1 MKKILIAACLLVS
14 ALGQAHAE
22 TEIDRLVAASKI
34 IANKI
39 QQGRN
44 AVGGLAYYA
53 VEGKVAPDGTVLP
66 AFITP
71 ADVQAYN
78 DSVSDVS
85 QQIYYN
91 TQMMLENQYEETMVK
106 LEVAIDT
113 FVDATAVIAVAV
125 EVADKAEKTDQSDV
139 ASQEGLQDFIQQNDV
154 TLEQQ
159 DVNVYNDSLSDIEEI
174 AVDAAAFLAASR
186 IEDITGSVD
195 NNAQQFNIN
204 MSDAVATYDS
214 ANEAIKFAWS
224 TTQFTHTFYNFFTYN
239 NATVSM
245 EDVMGMG
252 QTIYD
257 EQESLN

>member
-1 MKKILIAACLLVS
+1 VS

-53 VEGKVAPDGTVLP
+53 VDGKIAPDGTVLP

-71 ADVQAYN
+71 AEVQAYN

-85 QQIYYN
+85 QRIYYS
-91 TQMMLENQYEETMVK
+91 TQMMLEDQYDDTMVK
-106 LEVAIDT
+106 LEEAIDT

-125 EVADKAEKTDQSDV
+125 EVADKAETTDQNSV
-139 ASQEGLQDFIQQNDV
+139 AEQEQLQDFVQENDV
-154 TLEQQ
+154 MLEQQ
-159 DVNVYNDSLSDIEEI
+159 DVNVYNDALGDVEDL
-174 AVDAAAFLAASR
+174 AQDASAFLAASR
-186 IEDITGSVD
+186 IETITGSVD
-195 NNAQQFNIN
+195 DDAQQFNIN
-204 MSDAVATYDS
+204 MSDAIATYDS

-224 TTQFTHTFYNFFTYN
+224 TTGFTHTFYNFFSYN
-239 NATVSM
+239 NATVTV

-257 EQESLN
+257 EQGTLN

>member
-34 IANKI
+34 IADKI

-44 AVGGLAYYA
+44 AAGGLAYYA
-53 VEGKVAPDGTVLP
+53 VEGKIAPDGTVLP

-78 DSVSDVS
+78 DSVDDVS
-85 QQIYYN
+85 LRIYYN
-91 TQMMLENQYEETMVK
+91 TQMMLENQYEETMVQ
-106 LEVAIDT
+106 LETAIDT

-125 EVADKAEKTDQSDV
+125 EVADKAEATDQNSV
-139 ASQEGLQDFIQQNDV
+139 AEQEQLQDFIQQNDV
-154 TLEQQ
+154 TLDQQ
-159 DVNVYNDSLSDIEEI
+159 DVNVYNDSLGDIEDLAQE
-174 AVDAAAFLAASR
+174 AAAFLAASR
-186 IEDITGSVD
+186 IETITSSVD
-195 NNAQQFNIN
+195 DDAQQFNIN
-204 MSDAVATYDS
+204 MSDANATYDS

-224 TTQFTHTFYNFFTYN
+224 TTSFTHAFIGFFSYN
-239 NATVSM
+239 NATVTV
-245 EDVMGMG
+245 EEVMGMG

>member
-1 MKKILIAACLLVS
+1 MS

-53 VEGKVAPDGTVLP
+53 VDGKIAPDGTVLP

-71 ADVQAYN
+71 AEVQAYN

-85 QQIYYN
+85 QRIYYN
-91 TQMMLENQYEETMVK
+91 TQMMLEDQYDDTMVK
-106 LEVAIDT
+106 LEEAIDT

-125 EVADKAEKTDQSDV
+125 EVADKAETTDQNSV
-139 ASQEGLQDFIQQNDV
+139 AEQEQLQDFVQENDV
-154 TLEQQ
+154 MLEQQ
-159 DVNVYNDSLSDIEEI
+159 DVNVYNDALGDVEDL
-174 AVDAAAFLAASR
+174 AQDAAAFLAASR
-186 IEDITGSVD
+186 IETITGSVD
-195 NNAQQFNIN
+195 EDTQQFNIN
-204 MSDAVATYDS
+204 MSDAIATYDS

-224 TTQFTHTFYNFFTYN
+224 TTGFTHTFYNFFSYN
-239 NATVSM
+239 NATVTV

>member
-1 MKKILIAACLLVS
+1 VS

-34 IANKI
+34 IADKI

-53 VEGKVAPDGTVLP
+53 VDGKVAPDGTVLP

-78 DSVSDVS
+78 DSVDDVS
-85 QQIYYN
+85 LRIYYN
-91 TQMMLENQYEETMVK
+91 TQMMLENQYEETMVQ
-106 LEVAIDT
+106 LETAIDT

-125 EVADKAEKTDQSDV
+125 EVADKAETTDQNNV
-139 ASQEGLQDFIQQNDV
+139 AEQEQLQDFIQQNDV
-154 TLEQQ
+154 TLDQQ
-159 DVNVYNDSLSDIEEI
+159 DVNVYNDALGDVEDL
-174 AVDAAAFLAASR
+174 AQDAAAFLAASR
-186 IEDITGSVD
+186 IETITGSVD
-195 NNAQQFNIN
+195 DDAQQFNIN
-204 MSDAVATYDS
+204 MSDAIATYDS

-224 TTQFTHTFYNFFTYN
+224 TTGFTHTFYNFFTYN
-239 NATVSM
+239 NATVSV
-245 EDVMGMG
+245 EEVMGMG

-257 EQESLN
+257 EQGTLN

>member
-1 MKKILIAACLLVS
+1 MS

-34 IANKI
+34 IADKI

-44 AVGGLAYYA
+44 AAGGLAYYA

-78 DSVSDVS
+78 DSVDDVS
-85 QQIYYN
+85 LRIYYN

-106 LEVAIDT
+106 LETAIDT

-125 EVADKAEKTDQSDV
+125 EVADKAEATDQNSV
-139 ASQEGLQDFIQQNDV
+139 AEQEQLQDFIQQNDV
-154 TLEQQ
+154 TLDQQ
-159 DVNVYNDSLSDIEEI
+159 DVNVYNDSLGDIEDL
-174 AVDAAAFLAASR
+174 AQDAAAFLAASR
-186 IEDITGSVD
+186 IETITSSVD
-195 NNAQQFNIN
+195 DDAQQFNIN
-204 MSDAVATYDS
+204 MSDANATYDS

-224 TTQFTHTFYNFFTYN
+224 TTSFTHTFIGFFSYN

-245 EDVMGMG
+245 EEVMGMG

>member
-1 MKKILIAACLLVS
+1 MS

-53 VEGKVAPDGTVLP
+53 VDGKIAPDGTVLP

-71 ADVQAYN
+71 AEVQAYN

-85 QQIYYN
+85 QRIYYN
-91 TQMMLENQYEETMVK
+91 TQMMLEDQYNDTMVK
-106 LEVAIDT
+106 LEEAIDT

-125 EVADKAEKTDQSDV
+125 EVADKAETTDQNSV
-139 ASQEGLQDFIQQNDV
+139 AEQEQLQDFVQENDV
-154 TLEQQ
+154 MLEQQ
-159 DVNVYNDSLSDIEEI
+159 DVNVYNDALGDVEDL
-174 AVDAAAFLAASR
+174 AQDAAAFLAASR
-186 IEDITGSVD
+186 IETITGSVD
-195 NNAQQFNIN
+195 EDTQQFNIN
-204 MSDAVATYDS
+204 MSDAIATYDS

-224 TTQFTHTFYNFFTYN
+224 TTGFTHTFYNFFSYN
-239 NATVSM
+239 NATVTV

>member
-1 MKKILIAACLLVS
+1 MN

-53 VEGKVAPDGTVLP
+53 VDGKIAPDGTVLP

-71 ADVQAYN
+71 AEVQAYN

-85 QQIYYN
+85 QRIYYN
-91 TQMMLENQYEETMVK
+91 TQMMLEDQYDDTMVK
-106 LEVAIDT
+106 LEEAIDT

-125 EVADKAEKTDQSDV
+125 EVADKAETTDQNSV
-139 ASQEGLQDFIQQNDV
+139 AEQEQLQDFVQENDV
-154 TLEQQ
+154 MLEQQ
-159 DVNVYNDSLSDIEEI
+159 DVNVYNDALGDVEDL
-174 AVDAAAFLAASR
+174 AQDASAFLAASR
-186 IEDITGSVD
+186 IETITGSVD
-195 NNAQQFNIN
+195 EDTQQFNIN
-204 MSDAVATYDS
+204 MSDAIATYDS

-224 TTQFTHTFYNFFTYN
+224 TTGFTHTFYNFFSYN
-239 NATVSM
+239 NATVTV

>member
-1 MKKILIAACLLVS
+1 MS

-53 VEGKVAPDGTVLP
+53 VDGKIAPDGTVLP

-71 ADVQAYN
+71 AEVQAYN

-85 QQIYYN
+85 QRIYYN
-91 TQMMLENQYEETMVK
+91 TQMMLEDQYDDTMVK
-106 LEVAIDT
+106 LEEAIDT

-125 EVADKAEKTDQSDV
+125 EVADKAETTDQNSV
-139 ASQEGLQDFIQQNDV
+139 AEQEQLQDFVQENDV
-154 TLEQQ
+154 MLEQQ
-159 DVNVYNDSLSDIEEI
+159 DVNVYNDALGDVEDL
-174 AVDAAAFLAASR
+174 AQDAAAFLAASR
-186 IEDITGSVD
+186 IETITGSVD
-195 NNAQQFNIN
+195 DDAQQFNIN
-204 MSDAVATYDS
+204 MSDAIATYDS

-224 TTQFTHTFYNFFTYN
+224 TTGFTHTFYNFFSYN
-239 NATVSM
+239 NATVTV
-245 EDVMGMG
+245 EEVMGMG

>member
-1 MKKILIAACLLVS
+1 VS

-53 VEGKVAPDGTVLP
+53 VDGKIAPDGTVLP

-71 ADVQAYN
+71 AEVQAYN

-85 QQIYYN
+85 QRIYYN
-91 TQMMLENQYEETMVK
+91 TQMMLEDQYNDTMVK
-106 LEVAIDT
+106 LEEAIDT

-125 EVADKAEKTDQSDV
+125 EVADKAETTDQNSV
-139 ASQEGLQDFIQQNDV
+139 AEQEQLQDFVQENDV
-154 TLEQQ
+154 MLEQQ
-159 DVNVYNDSLSDIEEI
+159 DVNVYNDALGDVEDL
-174 AVDAAAFLAASR
+174 AQDAAAFLAASR
-186 IEDITGSVD
+186 IETITGSVD
-195 NNAQQFNIN
+195 EDTQQFNIN
-204 MSDAVATYDS
+204 MSDAIATYDS

-224 TTQFTHTFYNFFTYN
+224 TTGFTHTFYNFFSYN
-239 NATVSM
+239 NATVTV

>member
-1 MKKILIAACLLVS
+1 VS

-34 IANKI
+34 IAGKI

-53 VEGKVAPDGTVLP
+53 VEGKIAPDGTVLP

-71 ADVQAYN
+71 GDVKAYN

-106 LEVAIDT
+106 LEDAIDT
-113 FVDATAVIAVAV
+113 FVDATAVIVVAV
-125 EVADKAEKTDQSDV
+125 EVADKAEATDQSDV
-139 ASQEGLQDFIQQNDV
+139 ASQESLQDFIQENDV
-154 TLEQQ
+154 SLEQQ
-159 DVNVYNDSLSDIEEI
+159 DVNVYNDSLGDIEEI
-174 AVDAAAFLAASR
+174 AVDAAAFLAASK
-186 IEDITGSVD
+186 IEDITSSVD
-195 NNAQQFNIN
+195 NDTEQYNVN
-204 MSDAVATYDS
+204 MSDAIATYDS

-224 TTQFTHTFYNFFTYN
+224 TTQFTHTFVGFFSYN
-239 NATVSM
+239 NSTVSM

>member
-1 MKKILIAACLLVS
+1 VS

-34 IANKI
+34 IADKI

-44 AVGGLAYYA
+44 AAGGLAYYA
-53 VEGKVAPDGTVLP
+53 VDGKVAPDGTVLP

-78 DSVSDVS
+78 DSVDDVS
-85 QQIYYN
+85 LRIYYN

-106 LEVAIDT
+106 LETAIDT

-125 EVADKAEKTDQSDV
+125 EVADKAETTDQNSV
-139 ASQEGLQDFIQQNDV
+139 AEQEQLQDFIQQNDV
-154 TLEQQ
+154 SLDQQ
-159 DVNVYNDSLSDIEEI
+159 DVNVYNDSLGDIEDL
-174 AVDAAAFLAASR
+174 AQDAAAFLAASR
-186 IEDITGSVD
+186 IETITSSVD
-195 NNAQQFNIN
+195 DDAQQFNIN
-204 MSDAVATYDS
+204 MSDANATYDS

-224 TTQFTHTFYNFFTYN
+224 TTSFTHTFLGFFSYS
-239 NATVSM
+239 NATVTV
-245 EDVMGMG
+245 EEVMGMG

-257 EQESLN
+257 EQGTLN

>member
-1 MKKILIAACLLVS
+1 MS

-53 VEGKVAPDGTVLP
+53 VDGKIAPDGTVLP

-71 ADVQAYN
+71 AEVQAYN

-85 QQIYYN
+85 QRIYYS
-91 TQMMLENQYEETMVK
+91 TQMMLEDQYDDTMVK
-106 LEVAIDT
+106 LEEAIDT

-125 EVADKAEKTDQSDV
+125 EVADKAETTDQNSV
-139 ASQEGLQDFIQQNDV
+139 AEQEQLQDFVQENDV
-154 TLEQQ
+154 MLEQQ
-159 DVNVYNDSLSDIEEI
+159 DVNVYNDALGDVEDL
-174 AVDAAAFLAASR
+174 AQDASAFLAASR
-186 IEDITGSVD
+186 IETITGSVD
-195 NNAQQFNIN
+195 DDAQQFNIN
-204 MSDAVATYDS
+204 MSDAIATYDS

-224 TTQFTHTFYNFFTYN
+224 TTGFTHTFYNFFSYN
-239 NATVSM
+239 NATVTV

-257 EQESLN
+257 EQGTLN

>member
-1 MKKILIAACLLVS
+1 MKKILIAACLLVN

-53 VEGKVAPDGTVLP
+53 VDGKIAPDGTVLP

-71 ADVQAYN
+71 AEVQAYN

-85 QQIYYN
+85 QRIYYN
-91 TQMMLENQYEETMVK
+91 TQMMLEDQYDDTMVK
-106 LEVAIDT
+106 LEEAIDT

-125 EVADKAEKTDQSDV
+125 EVADKAETTDQNSV
-139 ASQEGLQDFIQQNDV
+139 AEQEQLQDFVQENDV
-154 TLEQQ
+154 MLEQQ
-159 DVNVYNDSLSDIEEI
+159 DVNVYNDALGDVEDL
-174 AVDAAAFLAASR
+174 AQDAAAFLAASR
-186 IEDITGSVD
+186 IETITGSVD
-195 NNAQQFNIN
+195 EDTQQFNIN
-204 MSDAVATYDS
+204 MSDAIATYDS

-224 TTQFTHTFYNFFTYN
+224 TTGFTHTFYNFFSYN
-239 NATVSM
+239 NATVTV

>member
-1 MKKILIAACLLVS
+1 MKKILIAACLLAS

-34 IANKI
+34 IAGKI

-53 VEGKVAPDGTVLP
+53 VDGKVAPNGTALS

-71 ADVQAYN
+71 SDVQAYN
-78 DSVSDVS
+78 ASVDDVS
-85 QQIYYN
+85 QRIYYN
-91 TQMMLENQYEETMVK
+91 TQMMLEDQYQDTMVK
-106 LEVAIDT
+106 LEGAIDT
-113 FVDATAVIAVAV
+113 FVDATTVIAVAV
-125 EVADKAEKTDQSDV
+125 EVADKAETTDQNDV
-139 ASQEGLQDFIQQNDV
+139 ASQEELQDFVQQNDV
-154 TLEQQ
+154 ALEQQ
-159 DVNVYNDSLSDIEEI
+159 DVNAYNDALGDVEELSIE
-174 AVDAAAFLAASR
+174 ASAFLAASR
-186 IEDITGSVD
+186 IETITDSVD
-195 NNAQQFNIN
+195 GNAQEFNVN
-204 MSDAVATYDS
+204 MSDAIATYDS

-224 TTQFTHTFYNFFTYN
+224 TTGFTHSFHNFFTYN
-239 NATVSM
+239 NVTVSV

>member
-1 MKKILIAACLLVS
+1 MKKILIAACLLVN

-53 VEGKVAPDGTVLP
+53 VDGKIAPDGTVLP

-71 ADVQAYN
+71 AEVQAYN

-85 QQIYYN
+85 QRIYYN
-91 TQMMLENQYEETMVK
+91 TQMMLEDQYDDTMVK
-106 LEVAIDT
+106 LEEAIDT
-113 FVDATAVIAVAV
+113 FVDATAVIAIAV
-125 EVADKAEKTDQSDV
+125 EVADKAETTDQNSV
-139 ASQEGLQDFIQQNDV
+139 AEQEQLQDFVQENDV
-154 TLEQQ
+154 MLEQQ
-159 DVNVYNDSLSDIEEI
+159 DVNVYNDALGDVEDL
-174 AVDAAAFLAASR
+174 AQDASAFLAASR
-186 IEDITGSVD
+186 IETITGSVD
-195 NNAQQFNIN
+195 DDAQQFNIN
-204 MSDAVATYDS
+204 MSDAIATYDS

-224 TTQFTHTFYNFFTYN
+224 TTGFTHTFYNFFSYN
-239 NATVSM
+239 NATVTV

-257 EQESLN
+257 EQGTLN

>member
-1 MKKILIAACLLVS
+1 MS

-53 VEGKVAPDGTVLP
+53 VDGKIAPDGTVLP

-71 ADVQAYN
+71 AEVQAYN

-85 QQIYYN
+85 QRIYYN
-91 TQMMLENQYEETMVK
+91 TQMMLEDQYDDTMVK
-106 LEVAIDT
+106 LEEAIDT

-125 EVADKAEKTDQSDV
+125 EVADKAETTDQNSI
-139 ASQEGLQDFIQQNDV
+139 AEQEQLQDFVQENDV
-154 TLEQQ
+154 MLEQQ
-159 DVNVYNDSLSDIEEI
+159 DVNVYNDALGDVEDLAQE
-174 AVDAAAFLAASR
+174 AAAFLAASR
-186 IEDITGSVD
+186 IETITGSVD
-195 NNAQQFNIN
+195 EDTQQFNIN
-204 MSDAVATYDS
+204 MSDAIATYDS

-224 TTQFTHTFYNFFTYN
+224 TTGFTHTFYNFFSYN
-239 NATVSM
+239 NATVTI
-245 EDVMGMG
+245 EEVMGMG

>member
-1 MKKILIAACLLVS
+1 MN

-22 TEIDRLVAASKI
+22 TEIDRLIAASEI

-78 DSVSDVS
+78 NSVSDVS

-91 TQMMLENQYEETMVK
+91 TQMMLENQYEDTMVK
-106 LEVAIDT
+106 LEEAIDT
-113 FVDATAVIAVAV
+113 FVDATTVIAVAV
-125 EVADKAEKTDQSDV
+125 EVADKAEATDQSDV
-139 ASQEGLQDFIQQNDV
+139 AAKEGLQDFIQENDV

-159 DVNVYNDSLSDIEEI
+159 DVNTYNDSLGDVEDL
-174 AVDAAAFLAASR
+174 AQDAAAFLAASR
-186 IEDITGSVD
+186 IETITDSVD
-195 NNAQQFNIN
+195 SDAQEFNIN
-204 MSDAVATYDS
+204 MSDAIATYDS

-224 TTQFTHTFYNFFTYN
+224 TTSFTHTFLGFFSYN
-239 NATVSM
+239 NVTVSV
-245 EDVMGMG
+245 EEVMGMG
-252 QTIYD
+252 QTIYN

>member
-1 MKKILIAACLLVS
+1 MS

-53 VEGKVAPDGTVLP
+53 VDGKIAPDGTVLP

-71 ADVQAYN
+71 AEVQAYN

-85 QQIYYN
+85 QRIYYN
-91 TQMMLENQYEETMVK
+91 TQMMLEDQYDDTMVK
-106 LEVAIDT
+106 LEEAIDT

-125 EVADKAEKTDQSDV
+125 EVADKAETTDQNSI
-139 ASQEGLQDFIQQNDV
+139 AEQEQLQDFVQENDV
-154 TLEQQ
+154 MLEQQ
-159 DVNVYNDSLSDIEEI
+159 DVNVYNDALGDVEDLAQE
-174 AVDAAAFLAASR
+174 AAAFLAASR
-186 IEDITGSVD
+186 IETITGSVD
-195 NNAQQFNIN
+195 EDTQQFNIN
-204 MSDAVATYDS
+204 MSDAIATYDS

-224 TTQFTHTFYNFFTYN
+224 TTGFTHTFYNFFSYN
-239 NATVSM
+239 NATVTV
-245 EDVMGMG
+245 EEVMGMG

>member
-1 MKKILIAACLLVS
+1 MS

-53 VEGKVAPDGTVLP
+53 VDGKIAPDGTVLP

-78 DSVSDVS
+78 DSVDDVS
-85 QQIYYN
+85 QRIYYN
-91 TQMMLENQYEETMVK
+91 TQMMLENQYEETMVE

-113 FVDATAVIAVAV
+113 FVEATAVIAVAV
-125 EVADKAEKTDQSDV
+125 EVADKAETTDQKSV
-139 ASQEGLQDFIQQNDV
+139 AEQEQLQDFVQENDV
-154 TLEQQ
+154 MLDQQ
-159 DVNVYNDSLSDIEEI
+159 DVNVYNDALGDVEDL
-174 AVDAAAFLAASR
+174 AQDASAFLAASR

-195 NNAQQFNIN
+195 NNAQDFNVN
-204 MSDAVATYDS
+204 MSDAIATYDS

-224 TTQFTHTFYNFFTYN
+224 TTSFTHTFYNFFTHN

-245 EDVMGMG
+245 QEVMGMG

>member
-53 VEGKVAPDGTVLP
+53 VDGKIAPDGTVLP

-71 ADVQAYN
+71 AEVQAYN

-85 QQIYYN
+85 QRIYYN
-91 TQMMLENQYEETMVK
+91 TQMMLEDQYDDTMVK
-106 LEVAIDT
+106 LEEAIDT

-125 EVADKAEKTDQSDV
+125 EVADKAETTDQNSI
-139 ASQEGLQDFIQQNDV
+139 AEQEQLQDFVQENDV
-154 TLEQQ
+154 MLEQQ
-159 DVNVYNDSLSDIEEI
+159 DVNVYNDALGDVEDLAQE
-174 AVDAAAFLAASR
+174 AAAFLAASR
-186 IEDITGSVD
+186 IETITGSVD
-195 NNAQQFNIN
+195 EDTQQFNIN
-204 MSDAVATYDS
+204 MSDAIATYDS

-224 TTQFTHTFYNFFTYN
+224 TTGFTHTFYNFFSYN
-239 NATVSM
+239 NATVTI
-245 EDVMGMG
+245 EEVMGMG

>member
-1 MKKILIAACLLVS
+1 MS

-34 IANKI
+34 IADKI

-44 AVGGLAYYA
+44 AAGGLAYYA
-53 VEGKVAPDGTVLP
+53 VDGKVAPDGTVLP

-78 DSVSDVS
+78 NSVDDVS
-85 QQIYYN
+85 LRIYYN

-106 LEVAIDT
+106 LETAIDT

-125 EVADKAEKTDQSDV
+125 EVADKAEATDQNSV
-139 ASQEGLQDFIQQNDV
+139 AEQEQLQDFIQQNDV
-154 TLEQQ
+154 TLDQQ
-159 DVNVYNDSLSDIEEI
+159 DVNVYNDSLGDIEDL
-174 AVDAAAFLAASR
+174 AQDAAAFLAASR
-186 IEDITGSVD
+186 IETITSSVD
-195 NNAQQFNIN
+195 DDAQQFNIN
-204 MSDAVATYDS
+204 MSDANATYDS

-224 TTQFTHTFYNFFTYN
+224 TTSFTHTFLGFFSYN
-239 NATVSM
+239 NATVTV
-245 EDVMGMG
+245 EEVMGMG

-257 EQESLN
+257 EQGTLN

>member
-1 MKKILIAACLLVS
+1 MN

-34 IANKI
+34 IADKI

-53 VEGKVAPDGTVLP
+53 VDGKIAPDGTVLP

-71 ADVQAYN
+71 AEVQAYN

-85 QQIYYN
+85 QRIYYN
-91 TQMMLENQYEETMVK
+91 TQMMLEDQYDDTMVK
-106 LEVAIDT
+106 LEEAIDT

-125 EVADKAEKTDQSDV
+125 EVADKAETTDQNSV
-139 ASQEGLQDFIQQNDV
+139 AEQEQLQDFVQENDV
-154 TLEQQ
+154 MLEQQ
-159 DVNVYNDSLSDIEEI
+159 DVNVYNDALGDVEDL
-174 AVDAAAFLAASR
+174 AQDAAAFLAASR
-186 IEDITGSVD
+186 IETITGSVD
-195 NNAQQFNIN
+195 EDTQQFNIN
-204 MSDAVATYDS
+204 MSDAIATYDS

-224 TTQFTHTFYNFFTYN
+224 TTGFTHTFYNFFSYN
-239 NATVSM
+239 NATVTV

>member
-34 IANKI
+34 IADKI

-44 AVGGLAYYA
+44 AAGGLAYYA

-78 DSVSDVS
+78 DSVDDVS
-85 QQIYYN
+85 LRIYYN
-91 TQMMLENQYEETMVK
+91 TQMMLENQYEETMVQ
-106 LEVAIDT
+106 LETAIDT

-125 EVADKAEKTDQSDV
+125 EVADKAETTDQNNV
-139 ASQEGLQDFIQQNDV
+139 AEQEQLQDFIQQNDV
-154 TLEQQ
+154 TLDQQ
-159 DVNVYNDSLSDIEEI
+159 DVNVYNDSLGDIEDL
-174 AVDAAAFLAASR
+174 AQDAAAFLAASR
-186 IEDITGSVD
+186 IETITSSVD
-195 NNAQQFNIN
+195 DDAQQFNIN
-204 MSDAVATYDS
+204 MSDANATYDS

-224 TTQFTHTFYNFFTYN
+224 TTSFTHTFLGFFSYN
-239 NATVSM
+239 NATVTV
-245 EDVMGMG
+245 EEVMGMG

-257 EQESLN
+257 EQGTLN

>member
-34 IANKI
+34 IADKI

-44 AVGGLAYYA
+44 AAGGLAYYA
-53 VEGKVAPDGTVLP
+53 VDGKVAPDGTVLP

-78 DSVSDVS
+78 NSVDDVS
-85 QQIYYN
+85 LRIYYN

-106 LEVAIDT
+106 LETAIDT

-125 EVADKAEKTDQSDV
+125 EVADKAEATDQNSV
-139 ASQEGLQDFIQQNDV
+139 AEQEQLQDFIQQNDV
-154 TLEQQ
+154 TLDQQ
-159 DVNVYNDSLSDIEEI
+159 DVNVYNDSLGDIEDL
-174 AVDAAAFLAASR
+174 AQDAAAFLAASR
-186 IEDITGSVD
+186 IETITSSVD
-195 NNAQQFNIN
+195 DDAQQFNIN
-204 MSDAVATYDS
+204 MSDANATYDS

-224 TTQFTHTFYNFFTYN
+224 TTSFTHTFLGFFSYN
-239 NATVSM
+239 NATVTV
-245 EDVMGMG
+245 EEVMGMG

-257 EQESLN
+257 EQGTLN

>member
-1 MKKILIAACLLVS
+1 MN

-53 VEGKVAPDGTVLP
+53 VDGKIAPDGTVLP

-71 ADVQAYN
+71 AEVQAYN

-85 QQIYYN
+85 QRIYYN
-91 TQMMLENQYEETMVK
+91 TQMMLEDQYDDTMVK
-106 LEVAIDT
+106 LEEAIDT

-125 EVADKAEKTDQSDV
+125 EVADKAETTDQNSV
-139 ASQEGLQDFIQQNDV
+139 AEQEQLQDFVQENDV
-154 TLEQQ
+154 MLEQQ
-159 DVNVYNDSLSDIEEI
+159 DVNVYNDALGDVEDL
-174 AVDAAAFLAASR
+174 AQDAAAFLAASR
-186 IEDITGSVD
+186 IETITGSVD
-195 NNAQQFNIN
+195 EDTQQFNIN
-204 MSDAVATYDS
+204 MSDAIATYDS

-224 TTQFTHTFYNFFTYN
+224 TTGFTHTFYNFFSYN
-239 NATVSM
+239 NATVTV

>member
-1 MKKILIAACLLVS
+1 MS

-34 IANKI
+34 IAGKI

-53 VEGKVAPDGTVLP
+53 VEGKIAPDGTVLP

-71 ADVQAYN
+71 GDVQAYN

-106 LEVAIDT
+106 LEDAIDT
-113 FVDATAVIAVAV
+113 FVDATAVIVVAV

-139 ASQEGLQDFIQQNDV
+139 ASQESLQDFIQENDV
-154 TLEQQ
+154 SLEQQ
-159 DVNVYNDSLSDIEEI
+159 DVNVYNDSLGDIEEI

-186 IEDITGSVD
+186 IEDITSSVD
-195 NNAQQFNIN
+195 NDTEQFNVN

-224 TTQFTHTFYNFFTYN
+224 TTQFTHTFVGFFSYD
-239 NATVSM
+239 NAIVSM

>member
-34 IANKI
+34 IADKI

-44 AVGGLAYYA
+44 AAGGLAYYA
-53 VEGKVAPDGTVLP
+53 VDGKVAPDGTVLP

-78 DSVSDVS
+78 DSVDDVS
-85 QQIYYN
+85 LRIYYN

-106 LEVAIDT
+106 LETAIDT

-125 EVADKAEKTDQSDV
+125 EVADKAEATDQNSV
-139 ASQEGLQDFIQQNDV
+139 AEQEQLQDFIQQNDV
-154 TLEQQ
+154 TLDQQ
-159 DVNVYNDSLSDIEEI
+159 DVNVYNDSLGDIEDL
-174 AVDAAAFLAASR
+174 AQDAAAFLAASR
-186 IEDITGSVD
+186 IETITSSVD
-195 NNAQQFNIN
+195 DDAQQFNIN
-204 MSDAVATYDS
+204 MSDANATYDS

-224 TTQFTHTFYNFFTYN
+224 TTSFTHTFLGFFSYN
-239 NATVSM
+239 NATVTV
-245 EDVMGMG
+245 EEVMGMG

-257 EQESLN
+257 EQGTLN

>member
-34 IANKI
+34 IADKI
-39 QQGRN
+39 HQGRN
-44 AVGGLAYYA
+44 AAGGLAYYA

-78 DSVSDVS
+78 DSVDDVS
-85 QQIYYN
+85 LRIYYN
-91 TQMMLENQYEETMVK
+91 TQMMLENQYEETMVQ
-106 LEVAIDT
+106 LETAIDT

-125 EVADKAEKTDQSDV
+125 EVADKAETTDQNNV
-139 ASQEGLQDFIQQNDV
+139 AEQEQLQDFIQQNDV
-154 TLEQQ
+154 TLDQQ
-159 DVNVYNDSLSDIEEI
+159 DVNVYNDSLGDIEDL
-174 AVDAAAFLAASR
+174 AQDAAAFLAASR
-186 IEDITGSVD
+186 IESITNSVD
-195 NNAQQFNIN
+195 NNAESYTLN
-204 MSDAVATYDS
+204 MSDANATYDS

-224 TTQFTHTFYNFFTYN
+224 TSTFTHTFIGFFTPN

-245 EDVMGMG
+245 EEVMGMG

-257 EQESLN
+257 EQGTLN

>member
-53 VEGKVAPDGTVLP
+53 VDGKIAPDGTVLP

-71 ADVQAYN
+71 AEVQAYN

-85 QQIYYN
+85 QRIYYN
-91 TQMMLENQYEETMVK
+91 TQMMLEDQYDDTMVK
-106 LEVAIDT
+106 LEEAIDT

-125 EVADKAEKTDQSDV
+125 EVADKAETTDQNSV
-139 ASQEGLQDFIQQNDV
+139 AEQEQLQDFVQENDV
-154 TLEQQ
+154 MLEQQ
-159 DVNVYNDSLSDIEEI
+159 DVNVYNDALGDVEDL
-174 AVDAAAFLAASR
+174 AQDAAAFLAASR
-186 IEDITGSVD
+186 IETITGSVD
-195 NNAQQFNIN
+195 EDTQQFNIN
-204 MSDAVATYDS
+204 MSDAIATYDS

-224 TTQFTHTFYNFFTYN
+224 TTGFTHTFYNFFSYN
-239 NATVSM
+239 NATVTV

>member
-1 MKKILIAACLLVS
+1 MKKILIAACLLVN

-53 VEGKVAPDGTVLP
+53 VDGKIAPDGTVLP

-71 ADVQAYN
+71 AEVQAYN

-85 QQIYYN
+85 QRIYYN
-91 TQMMLENQYEETMVK
+91 TQMMLEDQYDDTMVK
-106 LEVAIDT
+106 LEEAIDT

-125 EVADKAEKTDQSDV
+125 EVADKAETTDQNSV
-139 ASQEGLQDFIQQNDV
+139 AEQEQLQDFVQENDV
-154 TLEQQ
+154 MLEQQ
-159 DVNVYNDSLSDIEEI
+159 DVNVYNDALGDVEDL
-174 AVDAAAFLAASR
+174 AQDASAFLAASR
-186 IEDITGSVD
+186 IETITGSVD
-195 NNAQQFNIN
+195 EDTQQFNIN
-204 MSDAVATYDS
+204 MSDAIATYDS

-224 TTQFTHTFYNFFTYN
+224 TTGFTHTFYNFFSYN
-239 NATVSM
+239 NATVTV

>member
-1 MKKILIAACLLVS
+1 MS

-34 IANKI
+34 IAGKI

-53 VEGKVAPDGTVLP
+53 VEGKIAPDGTVLP

-71 ADVQAYN
+71 GDVQAYN

-106 LEVAIDT
+106 LEDAIDT
-113 FVDATAVIAVAV
+113 FVDATAVIVVAV

-139 ASQEGLQDFIQQNDV
+139 ASQESLQDFIQENDV
-154 TLEQQ
+154 SLEQQ
-159 DVNVYNDSLSDIEEI
+159 DVNVYNDSLGDIEEI

-186 IEDITGSVD
+186 IEDITSSVD
-195 NNAQQFNIN
+195 NDTEQFNVN

-224 TTQFTHTFYNFFTYN
+224 TTQFTHTFVGFFSYD
-239 NATVSM
+239 NAIVSM

-257 EQESLN
+257 EQESLK

>member
-1 MKKILIAACLLVS
+1 VS

-34 IANKI
+34 IADKI

-53 VEGKVAPDGTVLP
+53 VDGKVAPDGTVLP

-78 DSVSDVS
+78 DSVDDVS
-85 QQIYYN
+85 LRIYYN

-106 LEVAIDT
+106 LEDAIDT

-125 EVADKAEKTDQSDV
+125 EVADKAEATDQNSV
-139 ASQEGLQDFIQQNDV
+139 AEQEQLQDFIQQNDV
-154 TLEQQ
+154 TLDQQ
-159 DVNVYNDSLSDIEEI
+159 DVNVYNDSLGDIEDL
-174 AVDAAAFLAASR
+174 AQDAAAFLAASR
-186 IEDITGSVD
+186 IETITGSVD
-195 NNAQQFNIN
+195 EDTQQFNIN
-204 MSDAVATYDS
+204 MSDAIATYDS

-224 TTQFTHTFYNFFTYN
+224 TTGFTHTFYNFFSYN
-239 NATVSM
+239 NATVTV
-245 EDVMGMG
+245 EEVMGMG

>member
-1 MKKILIAACLLVS
+1 VS
-14 ALGQAHAE
+14 ALGQAYAE

-34 IANKI
+34 IADKI

-44 AVGGLAYYA
+44 AAGGLAYYA
-53 VEGKVAPDGTVLP
+53 VDGKVAPDGTVLP

-78 DSVSDVS
+78 DSVDDVS
-85 QQIYYN
+85 LRIYYN

-106 LEVAIDT
+106 LETAIDT

-125 EVADKAEKTDQSDV
+125 EVADKAETTDQNSV
-139 ASQEGLQDFIQQNDV
+139 AEQEQLQDFIQQNDV
-154 TLEQQ
+154 TLDQQ
-159 DVNVYNDSLSDIEEI
+159 DVNVYNDSLGDIEDL
-174 AVDAAAFLAASR
+174 AQDAAAFLAASR
-186 IEDITGSVD
+186 IESITNSVD
-195 NNAQQFNIN
+195 GNAESYTLN
-204 MSDAVATYDS
+204 MSDANATYDS

-224 TTQFTHTFYNFFTYN
+224 TSTFTHTFIGFFTPN

-245 EDVMGMG
+245 EEVMGMG

-257 EQESLN
+257 EQGTLN

>member
-1 MKKILIAACLLVS
+1 MN

-53 VEGKVAPDGTVLP
+53 VDGKIAPDGTVLP

-71 ADVQAYN
+71 AEVQAYN

-85 QQIYYN
+85 QRIYYN
-91 TQMMLENQYEETMVK
+91 TQMMLEDQYNDTMVK
-106 LEVAIDT
+106 LEEAIDT

-125 EVADKAEKTDQSDV
+125 EVADKAETTDQNSV
-139 ASQEGLQDFIQQNDV
+139 AEQEQLQDFVQENDV
-154 TLEQQ
+154 MLEQQ
-159 DVNVYNDSLSDIEEI
+159 DVNVYNDALGDVEDL
-174 AVDAAAFLAASR
+174 AQDASAFLAASR
-186 IEDITGSVD
+186 IETITGSVD
-195 NNAQQFNIN
+195 DDAQQFNIN
-204 MSDAVATYDS
+204 MSDAIATYDS

-224 TTQFTHTFYNFFTYN
+224 TTGFTHTFYNFCSYN
-239 NATVSM
+239 NATVTV

-257 EQESLN
+257 EQGTLN

>member
-1 MKKILIAACLLVS
+1 MN

-53 VEGKVAPDGTVLP
+53 VDGKIAPDGTVLP

-71 ADVQAYN
+71 AEVQAYN

-85 QQIYYN
+85 QRIYYN
-91 TQMMLENQYEETMVK
+91 TQMMLEDQYDDTMVK
-106 LEVAIDT
+106 LEEAIDT
-113 FVDATAVIAVAV
+113 FVDATAVIAIAV
-125 EVADKAEKTDQSDV
+125 EVADKAETTDQNSV
-139 ASQEGLQDFIQQNDV
+139 AEQEQLQDFVQENDV
-154 TLEQQ
+154 MLEQQ
-159 DVNVYNDSLSDIEEI
+159 DVNVYNDALGDVEDL
-174 AVDAAAFLAASR
+174 AQDASAFLAASR
-186 IEDITGSVD
+186 IETITGSVD
-195 NNAQQFNIN
+195 DDAQQFNIN
-204 MSDAVATYDS
+204 MSDAIATYDS

-224 TTQFTHTFYNFFTYN
+224 TTGFTHTFYNFFSYN
-239 NATVSM
+239 NATVTV

-257 EQESLN
+257 EQGTLN